1 MNVVSRIKVDM
12 APVQSIM
19 NRLGVTARGDVQK
32 FHTVNVRRRIQ
43 RYMPYRSGATIKQG
57 VELEF
62 QDYLDEAKQAADSA
76 AGAVSAVT
84 DMTVEAQTLD
94 NGQPA
99 TVTKTTKNGK
109 VNLMF
114 GLPRGE
120 QGVPGP
126 AGATGPRGPQ
136 GAPGSGLTIQGH
148 YDTEAELR
156 AAVGAPE
163 PGEAYGVGVEAP
175 YNIYIFDG
183 VSNDWKNYGPLSGGG
198 GGILPEDVVT
208 SEGGASVNL
217 DGEFGDAPHVITITD
232 EEEPPLTAANVEY
245 RDGKTAQDAID
256 ELFTSVGEGKQAV
269 ASAITDKGVPT
280 AQDATFQQMAEN
292 IGQIAA
298 GGDTSDATATPGD
311 ILATKTAYTASGKVE
326 GIIPSL
332 PAQTIM
338 PGTAD
343 QTIASGQ
350 YLSGTQTVQGDPNLT
365 SSNIRKGV
373 SIFGVPGAV
382 ESSFASVL
390 TVAADIGA
398 VVTATCGDTSVEA
411 LSTTGTVALELP
423 IEGTWKVTAVRGM
436 AQYNTVTLEVTNQY
450 SAALTAALH
459 IEYFG
464 RATSLTRTRNGAG
477 AASAP
482 DYAIFAGGGDNGDSA
497 AATVDAYDKNLT
509 LRNPEDL
516 SMWRKN
522 IGAAVVGGWSI
533 FAGGDSDN
541 EKYVLNNVDG
551 YNSDLVFKSCD
562 GLETARGRTA
572 GATIGNHALFAGGG
586 TDPKSLSVVQ
596 DVDSYDAE
604 LVRTTETPLAVPA
617 IVISASN
624 ENYAIFCGSGK
635 ATAYNSS
642 LTRTI
647 APDPANAV
655 STSSA
660 AARAGNYVLFCDSGG
675 CFAYDLFLTRVSA
688 ESMGKERNRFAG
700 TTLNG
705 FALFGGGY
713 GNQLLDSYVDVYDP
727 YLVRTTPKGAATH
740 GLNAAAIGDY
750 ALFAGGAGYT
760 DVDVYRYV

>member
-1 MNVVSRIKVDM
+1 MSDSNIGALPLVPNLADDSLLVVEQQGQAMKLTGRQLKDY
-12 APVQSIM
+12 A
-19 NRLGVTARGDVQK
+19 
-32 FHTVNVRRRIQ
+32 
-43 RYMPYRSGATIKQG
+43 KQG

-156 AAVGAPE
+156 AAVSAPE
-163 PGEAYGVGVEAP
+163 PGEAYGVGAEAP
-175 YNIYIFDG
+175 YDIYIFDS
-183 VSNDWKNYGPLSGGG
+183 VSNNWRNYGPLSGGG
-198 GGILPEDVVT
+198 GGILPENVVT

-217 DGEFGDAPHVITITD
+217 DGEFGDAPHVITITG
-232 EEEPPLTAANVEY
+232 EEEPPLTAADVEY

-373 SIFGVPGAV
+373 SIFGIPGAV
-382 ESSFASVL
+382 ESSFAAVL

-464 RATSLTRTRNGAG
+464 RATPLTATRTDAG
-477 AASAP
+477 TVSTP
-482 DYAIFAGGGDNGDSA
+482 NYAIFAGGSSNSDA
-497 AATVDAYDKNLT
+497 AFSSVDAYDKNLI
-509 LRNPEDL
+509 LVNPEGGL
-516 SMWRKN
+516 SAARHS
-522 IGAAVVGGWSI
+522 IGAAAVGGWSI
-533 FAGGDSDN
+533 FAGGDSGN
-541 EKYVLNNVDG
+541 MKYVCDNVDG
-551 YNSDLVFKSCD
+551 CDGDLVFRSCESL
-562 GLETARGRTA
+562 GTARGRTA
-572 GATIGNHALFAGGG
+572 GATIGNHALFAGGS
-586 TDPKSLSVVQ
+586 TDPKSPSVVQ

-713 GNQLLDSYVDVYDP
+713 GNQTLDSYVDVYDP
-727 YLVRTTPKGAATH
+727 YLVRTTPKGADTH